1 MQYQADED
9 VQEVSEAVEK
19 KHFIN
24 EDKYQLLKQ
33 HQNDVFKEVEVSLSV
48 RKMVNE
54 LITEENLQKV
64 KSRFIAVLS
73 K

>member
-54 LITEENLQKV
+54 LITEENLEKV
-64 KSRFIAVLS
+64 KSKFVAVLG